1 MTTGR
6 REGEKAG
13 LMPYHFKGE
22 KQWIRHQLL
31 QESLL
36 VSGEEV
42 REVCCADVSLYV
54 PWFVTGSPRGC
65 LEHWSCFIAF
75 INY

>member
-1 MTTGR
+1 
-6 REGEKAG
+6 
-13 LMPYHFKGE
+13 MPYHFKGE

-31 QESLL
+31 EEPLL

-42 REVCCADVSLYV
+42 REVCSADVSLYV
-54 PWFVTGSPRGC
+54 PRFVTGSSLGC
-65 LEHWSCFIAF
+65 LEHWNCFIAF